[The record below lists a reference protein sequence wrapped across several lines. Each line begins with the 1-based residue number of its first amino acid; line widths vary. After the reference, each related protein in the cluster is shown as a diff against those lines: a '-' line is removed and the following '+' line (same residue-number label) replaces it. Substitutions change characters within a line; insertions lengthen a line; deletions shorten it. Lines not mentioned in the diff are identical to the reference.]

1 MTLNTTPSFTDITS
15 SLLSSLITA
24 TTNITS
30 NTGFDNN
37 TSTSNLQS
45 DENYFMNFWLDGIFK
60 LIVGFLAMFMNS
72 IAIWILVSQKKMQNM
87 FLHILTCSLIF
98 DNGYMLMEILCT
110 LYWEFKVSFLVWI
123 LPYIAY
129 PLKEI
134 FYTSNI
140 LITLSLSYERYTLI
154 SDSKGYK
161 QTMEIAK
168 FRHQRLRKYLLFI
181 SLLSIGINLPSFF
194 THYVN
199 SEDEPVI
206 SKTLDYKDNKKLW
219 RIMDRAVKWSII
231 LVTTFT
237 LLVFFNWKLFT
248 NIKEKLKMR
257 HELQTFVSTNE
268 QTDSNGITAEKKIRS
283 RISMIRVFRR
293 KEKFTT
299 ALFAL
304 VIAFFFCNI
313 WFLGEVILKT
323 VSSAAHVE
331 DPGFETFLDNYEIIS
346 RLMRMLNSCTN
357 VFIYCVVDR
366 TFKTLFKYYLKRL
379 AFLMSCKLIKSI
391 EPSVQE
397 RDLKEG
403 RINSTHNNSESQS
416 RPMSS
421 NTKQTP
427 RTSTRTISFKSSY

>member
-1 MTLNTTPSFTDITS
+1 
-15 SLLSSLITA
+15 
-24 TTNITS
+24 
-30 NTGFDNN
+30 
-37 TSTSNLQS
+37 
-45 DENYFMNFWLDGIFK
+45 
-60 LIVGFLAMFMNS
+60 
-72 IAIWILVSQKKMQNM
+72 
-87 FLHILTCSLIF
+87 
-98 DNGYMLMEILCT
+98 
-110 LYWEFKVSFLVWI
+110 
-123 LPYIAY
+123 
-129 PLKEI
+129 
-134 FYTSNI
+134 
-140 LITLSLSYERYTLI
+140 
-154 SDSKGYK
+154 
-161 QTMEIAK
+161 MEIAK

-391 EPSVQE
+391 EPSLQE